1 MKSTERNIDNID
13 RMIVFVQIAAF
24 PTQFLIKRLYISIS
38 TIISEI
44 TRAAILPQYCI
55 LRVLF
60 YDQQVNSFVET
71 NLLLKLNRTEVREE
85 QPKADSGRKINRQIK
100 NLGRNVV
107 QLNLVSR
114 L

>member
-1 MKSTERNIDNID
+1 MNYQSRNN
-13 RMIVFVQIAAF
+13 AAVPDPQGF
-24 PTQFLIKRLYISIS
+24 ILQPTIWG
-38 TIISEI
+38 
-44 TRAAILPQYCI
+44 
-55 LRVLF
+55 
-60 YDQQVNSFVET
+60 QVNSFVET
-71 NLLLKLNRTEVREE
+71 NLLLKLNRTEIREE